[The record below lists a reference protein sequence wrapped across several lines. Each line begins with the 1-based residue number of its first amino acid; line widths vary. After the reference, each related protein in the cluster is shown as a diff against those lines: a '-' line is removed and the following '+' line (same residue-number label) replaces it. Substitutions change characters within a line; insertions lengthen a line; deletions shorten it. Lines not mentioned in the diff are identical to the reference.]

1 MRPSTV
7 SPTASA
13 LSRRHLIQGGAAL
26 FALGAVG
33 SAPAAASAPAP
44 AQPWRGSAPRADE
57 SGAQGPFVLMDLP
70 YPANALE
77 PVITPL
83 TISFH
88 HDKHHRAYLDNMN
101 RTIAGTPHA
110 EMSLEAIVR
119 AAAADPAKR
128 GLFNNAAQVWNHDF
142 YWLSMSPDG
151 GGKPSGALLEAIE
164 RDFGDFETFASE
176 FARVS
181 TTQFA
186 SGWGWLVADEAG
198 KLSVM
203 STSNADLPLLHGK
216 RALLTIDVW
225 EHAYYL
231 DHQNRRADYVRQ
243 CIEKLAN
250 WEFAAANFAS

>member
-1 MRPSTV
+1 MNTPTSEPAVPSF
-7 SPTASA
+7 
-13 LSRRHLIQGGAAL
+13 SRRHLVRSSAAL
-26 FALGAVG
+26 LALGAL
-33 SAPAAASAPAP
+33 APAASACTSAPR
-44 AQPWRGSAPRADE
+44 WRGSGPVRHGDGAD
-57 SGAQGPFVLMDLP
+57 GPFQLMELP
-70 YPANALE
+70 YPDDALE
-77 PVITPL
+77 PVISAH

-101 RTIAGTPHA
+101 RAIAGTPHA
-110 EMSLEAIVR
+110 GQSLEAIVR

-142 YWLSMSPDG
+142 YWLSMDPDG
-151 GGKPSGALLEAIE
+151 GGKPSGDLLEAIE
-164 RDFGDFETFASE
+164 RDFDDFESFAEE

-203 STSNADLPLLHGK
+203 STSNADLPMLHGK

-231 DHQNRRADYVRQ
+231 DHQNRRAEYVRE
-243 CIEKLAN
+243 CIDKLAN
-250 WEFAAANFAS
+250 WEFAAANLAS